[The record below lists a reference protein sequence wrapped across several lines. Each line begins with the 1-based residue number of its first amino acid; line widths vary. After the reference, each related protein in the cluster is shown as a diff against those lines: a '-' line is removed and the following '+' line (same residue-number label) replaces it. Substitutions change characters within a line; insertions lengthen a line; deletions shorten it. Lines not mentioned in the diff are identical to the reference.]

1 MALKSAG
8 CKFLLLGIIG
18 FFICNVACTQ
28 TKNINYFLD
37 TAVKFSPLLNDLN
50 NQLLSAR
57 IDSQILRAT
66 TLPQI
71 TSSGNSFYAPV
82 TNGYGYDAIL
92 TNQGQLQ
99 GLVTLTK
106 SLLPKKLLNAQFQSI
121 KNSGDSLW
129 IAAKITEKDL
139 KKAIISQ
146 YIITYGDQLQTDFNL
161 ELHKLLSSEEQILK
175 KLTRSNVYRQ
185 VDYLS
190 FLVTYQQQNLA
201 LQQLD
206 LQYKNDYATLTYL
219 SGLID
224 TTVSKLEEPAMTV
237 YIADTGDSSVFRL
250 KYTTDSLRLV
260 NARDLINLGYKPRI
274 NLFADA
280 GIQSSLQL
288 QPYKNFGYSFGINYL
303 IPIYDGGQKR
313 LQQSKI
319 NIAERTRVRNKEFFM
334 RQHDQQIAQLTQQ
347 LTATN
352 NLLALIR
359 KQIKYIETL
368 IQANGRL
375 LVTGDIKLTDYILA
389 VNNYITAQNLI
400 VQNRVARL
408 QIINQINYW
417 SK

>member
-389 VNNYITAQNLI
+389 INNYITAQNLI